1 MWPYW
6 LVFGL
11 TSLLAL
17 SASPRMRLRRDGT
30 RSLRLDPTWIAV
42 IVGLTLMM
50 GFRYQ
55 VGGDWWAY
63 IRVFQTV
70 QFYSFEEAAL
80 RRDPGYWLLNY
91 FAAQAGGSMVAVN
104 LSAGAIFSTGVVIF
118 CRSLPRPWLALT
130 VAFPFLILVVGMG
143 FSRQGIALGCVMIAI
158 VALSRGRFV
167 WFVFWTI
174 IASTFHQTAIVM
186 IALGAASVNRNR
198 WLWLP
203 IIGLAGGAAYLAFLA
218 DDVDRLVSGYIEAQ
232 YEAQG
237 AFIRLLMN
245 FLPAVAFLLWRRRFL
260 VSATERRFWFAGSL
274 ASVGLFA
281 ALFAG
286 IPSTALDRL
295 GMYLLPL
302 QVFFFAHAPDVFGRF
317 GARNIVLVLAIVAFY
332 ALVLFVWLNFA
343 ANARSWVPY
352 RVWTG

>member
-11 TSLLAL
+11 ASLLAL
-17 SASPRMRLRRDGT
+17 STSPRMRLRHDGT

-118 CRSLPRPWLALT
+118 CRSLPRPWLALA

-143 FSRQGIALGCVMIAI
+143 FSRQGIALGFVMIAI

-186 IALGAASVNRNR
+186 IALGAASVNR
-198 WLWLP
+198 
-203 IIGLAGGAAYLAFLA
+203 
-218 DDVDRLVSGYIEAQ
+218 DR
-232 YEAQG
+232 
-237 AFIRLLMN
+237 
-245 FLPAVAFLLWRRRFL
+245 
-260 VSATERRFWFAGSL
+260 
-274 ASVGLFA
+274 
-281 ALFAG
+281 
-286 IPSTALDRL
+286 
-295 GMYLLPL
+295 
-302 QVFFFAHAPDVFGRF
+302 
-317 GARNIVLVLAIVAFY
+317 
-332 ALVLFVWLNFA
+332 
-343 ANARSWVPY
+343 
-352 RVWTG
+352 